1 MSSTVLLALDG
12 SDKDERGIAGAA
24 ALAELAGA
32 SIRIVRVVAANY
44 DRLSALTE
52 ALVST
57 REEADARKTIER
69 ELESAAEQLRRQIRG
84 DVTCDVVPGAD
95 VGGTLLRQFEERHAD
110 FVVI

>member
-32 SIRIVRVVAANY
+32 SIRIVRVAAADY

-52 ALVST
+52 ALVTTS
-57 REEADARKTIER
+57 EEADSQRAIEG
-69 ELESAAEQLRRQIRG
+69 ELETAATELRQQIAG
-84 DVTCDVVPGAD
+84 EVTCDVVRGTD
-95 VGGTLLRQFEERHAD
+95 VAETLLAQIDERHAD
-110 FVVI
+110 F